1 MLCYDKIK
9 DNPTVLLSFTSLS
22 KEEFEA
28 VLVAFDEAWH
38 QVNPIESPERQRA
51 SGGGRKPTLS
61 CRADQ
66 LLFILFY
73 LKTYPLQEVLGFFFG
88 MSQTQANH
96 WIYRLADILQRAL
109 GALNYLP
116 ERETERLAEVLGEY
130 EVLEFA
136 QDGTERRRQR
146 PTDDEKQRRY
156 YSGKKKAHTLKNHLI
171 VHPESRQVCY
181 LSDTVPGKT
190 HDKKLADESNLT
202 FPAQSLLEQDTGY
215 QGYAP
220 DNVLLLQPKKKPRK
234 QELTVSEKFVNR
246 VISSGRIVVENV
258 IAGVKRCRI
267 VKDILRNRHEGFD
280 DLIMDIACGLHNL
293 RVAFR
298 SPTQTISLVDFY
310 FQ

>member
-1 MLCYDKIK
+1 MLCYDEIK
-9 DNPTVLLSFTSLS
+9 DKPTVLLSFTSLT

-28 VLVAFDEAWH
+28 LLIAFDDTWH
-38 QVNPIESPERQRA
+38 QVEAKESDDRQRA
-51 SGGGRKPTLS
+51 CGGGRKPILTE
-61 CRADQ
+61 RADQ
-66 LLFILFY
+66 LLCIMFY
-73 LKTYPLQEVLGFFFG
+73 LKTYPLQEVLAFFFG

-96 WIYRLADILQRAL
+96 WIYRLAEILQLAL
-109 GALNYLP
+109 GSLEYLP
-116 ERETERLAEVLGEY
+116 ERETERLAEVLADY

-146 PTDDEKQRRY
+146 PTDEAEQRRY

-171 VHPESRQVCY
+171 VDPESRQVCY
-181 LSDTVPGKT
+181 LSDSVPGKT
-190 HDKKLADESNLT
+190 HDKKLADESKLA
-202 FPAQSLLEQDTGY
+202 FPDQSLLEQDTGY

-234 QELTVSEKFVNR
+234 QALTVAEKFTNR
-246 VISSGRIVVENV
+246 VISAGRILVENV
-258 IAGVKRCRI
+258 IAGIKRCRI
-267 VKDILRNRHEGFD
+267 VKDILRNRQQGFD

-298 SPTQTISLVDFY
+298 SPLQTINLVDFY